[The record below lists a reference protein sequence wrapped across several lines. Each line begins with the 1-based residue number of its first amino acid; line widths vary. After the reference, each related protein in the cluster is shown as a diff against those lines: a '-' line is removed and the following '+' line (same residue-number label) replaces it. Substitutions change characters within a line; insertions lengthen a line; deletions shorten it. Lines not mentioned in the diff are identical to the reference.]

1 MPTSSEPPARPAV
14 DIDRGQGATPAM
26 NRPGPRADDDRA
38 VTPGNLGWDEPSDE
52 EPEGLEG
59 SVRRG
64 DGEQAG
70 EPAALPSDAA
80 GR

>member
-1 MPTSSEPPARPAV
+1 MPTSPEPAARPDV
-14 DIDRGQGATPAM
+14 DIDRGRGATPAM
-26 NRPGPRADDDRA
+26 NRPGPQAEDDRA

-59 SVRRG
+59 AVRA
-64 DGEQAG
+64 DPEQAG